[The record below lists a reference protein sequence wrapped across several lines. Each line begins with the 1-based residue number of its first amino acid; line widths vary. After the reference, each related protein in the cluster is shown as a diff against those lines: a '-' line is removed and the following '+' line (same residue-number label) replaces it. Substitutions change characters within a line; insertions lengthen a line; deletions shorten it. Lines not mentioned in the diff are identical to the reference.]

1 MRSIRFPLFFL
12 GLLAPFVTASLASA
26 AVDALGPLAESTL
39 VRARR
44 QVPDDPLA
52 GLPAEDGGRPSRP
65 SKGGKAAHA
74 KAQATCSVD
83 GQPANQ
89 RDVGDLR
96 ATLAVVERGPKYVA
110 CPAQWPS
117 APIGLRI
124 TVDGAGKITAAEPVG
139 AASEVSAAIAKKVSG
154 KTIAARRDGATRG
167 TVWLV
172 LAPNRKR

>member
-1 MRSIRFPLFFL
+1 L
-12 GLLAPFVTASLASA
+12 GLLAPLITPSLAAA

-52 GLPAEDGGRPSRP
+52 GLPTEVSGRPSRP
-65 SKGGKAAHA
+65 GKGGKAANA
-74 KAQATCSVD
+74 KTQATCSVD
-83 GQPANQ
+83 GQPASY
-89 RDVGDLR
+89 RDIGDLR

-110 CPAQWPS
+110 CPAGSPS

-139 AASEVSAAIAKKVSG
+139 TASEVATAIAKKVSG
-154 KTIAARRDGATRG
+154 KTIAARRDGATKG

-172 LAPNRKR
+172 FAPTKTR

>member
-1 MRSIRFPLFFL
+1 MRNARSPLFFL
-12 GLLAPFVTASLASA
+12 GLLAPLVTASLAA
-26 AVDALGPLAESTL
+26 AALGPLADSTL

-52 GLPAEDGGRPSRP
+52 GLPTEDSGRPSRP
-65 SKGGKAAHA
+65 NKGGKAANV

-83 GQPANQ
+83 GQPGSH
-89 RDVGDLR
+89 RDIGDLR

-110 CPAQWPS
+110 CPAASPS

-139 AASEVSAAIAKKVSG
+139 AASEVSAAIAKKVCG
-154 KTIAARRDGATRG
+154 KTIAARRDGATKG

-172 LAPNRKR
+172 LAPNKKR

>member
-1 MRSIRFPLFFL
+1 MRNARFPLFFL
-12 GLLAPFVTASLASA
+12 GLLAPLITASPAAA
-26 AVDALGPLAESTL
+26 AVDALGPLAASTL

-52 GLPAEDGGRPSRP
+52 GLPAEDSGRPSRP
-65 SKGGKAAHA
+65 SKGGKAANA

-110 CPAQWPS
+110 CPAASPS

-124 TVDGAGKITAAEPVG
+124 TVDGAGKVTQAEPVG
-139 AASEVSAAIAKKVSG
+139 AASEVSTAIAKKVSG
-154 KTIAARRDGATRG
+154 KTIAARRDGATKG
-167 TVWLV
+167 IVWLV
-172 LAPNRKR
+172 FTPTKTR